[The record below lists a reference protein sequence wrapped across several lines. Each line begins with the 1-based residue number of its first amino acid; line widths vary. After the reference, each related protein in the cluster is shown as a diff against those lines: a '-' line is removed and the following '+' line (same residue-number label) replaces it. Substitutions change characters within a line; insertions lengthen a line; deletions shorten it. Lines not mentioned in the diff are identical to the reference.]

1 MRSYTVHHKD
11 GEAADGAGFVFVKE
25 GFCWPALFVPALW
38 LLFRRHWLVLAGFLL
53 FSFGLTRIT
62 ADEPTFGFII
72 FIVQI
77 LIASEANDLRRWK
90 LARHGYSLVGVAM
103 GHGIDE
109 AEWSFFHKYDGPLET
124 RVPPAPSS
132 GGGKPGWRPHLPER
146 WHRRKPEPAPPHDLD
161 VVGLFPRA
169 GG

>member
-11 GEAADGAGFVFVKE
+11 GEAADGTGFVFVKE

-38 LLFRRHWLVLAGFLL
+38 LLFHRHWLVLASLL
-53 FSFGLTRIT
+53 LVSFGLSRIT
-62 ADEPTFGFII
+62 TDEATFGFII

-77 LIASEANDLRRWK
+77 LIAFEANDLRRWK
-90 LARHGYSLVGVAM
+90 LARHGYNLVGIAL
-103 GHGIDE
+103 GHNIDE
-109 AEWSFFHKYDGPLET
+109 AEWAFFHAYDGPLET
-124 RVPPAPSS
+124 QAPRPPSS
-132 GGGKPGWRPHLPER
+132 GGGKSRWHLPGR
-146 WHRRKPEPAPPHDLD
+146 WHRHKPGPVPPHDLD